1 MEKNYDEL
9 PAEETLATPGVLDKY
24 QAAGKIA
31 NAVLERLIAKATA
44 GASVAELCEFGDK
57 ELEAEL
63 AKVYAKKKM
72 EKGIAFPTCIS
83 ANEVAGHYS
92 PLKSESTNLKE
103 GDLVKIDLGV
113 HIDGFIA
120 VAAHTVV
127 VGAQTVEGRKA
138 DVILAAYNALQGAI
152 RTLKAGNTNYDVT
165 DVISQVTEAYKCQPL
180 EGVLS
185 HELKKHLLDGNNVII
200 NKATFDQ
207 KVEEHEFN
215 LNEVFGLDVFVSTG
229 EGKTKE
235 TEYRATI
242 YKRAIERTYTL
253 KLKASRAFY
262 AEAVDKYPTMAF
274 TLRAFAD
281 ETSAKLGVSE
291 AVKHDLF
298 HAYPVLAEKAGEYV
312 AHFKYTVAIM
322 KNGVSVIAG
331 LPLKTDNIKSEHKIE
346 NEALVTLL
354 AQSLTK
360 EDQKKA
366 SKKAKKDAEAAT
378 TEEKKQ

>member
-1 MEKNYDEL
+1 MEKNYDDM
-9 PAEETLATPGVLDKY
+9 PAEETLVSPGVLDKY
-24 QAAGKIA
+24 QAAGKIV
-31 NAVLERLIAKATA
+31 NAVLERVIAKATA
-44 GASVAELCEFGDK
+44 GASIAEICEFGDK
-57 ELEAEL
+57 ELDAEL

-72 EKGIAFPTCIS
+72 EKGIAFPTCVS
-83 ANEVAGHYS
+83 ANEIAGHYS
-92 PLKSESTNLKE
+92 PLKSETTTLKD

-127 VGAQTVEGRKA
+127 VGGQAVDGKKA
-138 DVILAAYNALQGAI
+138 DVVLAAYNALQGAL
-152 RTLKAGNTNYDVT
+152 RTMKPGNTNYDVT
-165 DVISQVTEAYKCQPL
+165 DVIGQVAESYKCQPL

-235 TEYRATI
+235 TEYRSTI

-274 TLRAFAD
+274 TLRSFAD

-298 HAYPVLAEKAGEYV
+298 HAYPVLTEKAGEFI

-322 KNGVSVIAG
+322 KNGISIIAG
-331 LPLKTDNIKSEHKIE
+331 LPLKTENFKSEHKIQSE
-346 NEALVTLL
+346 TLVALL
-354 AQSLTK
+354 AQSTTK

-366 SKKAKKDAEAAT
+366 KKAAAKKEGETA
-378 TEEKKQ
+378 

>member
-1 MEKNYDEL
+1 MEKNYDDM
-9 PAEETLATPGVLDKY
+9 PAEETLVSPGVLDKY
-24 QAAGKIA
+24 QAAGKIV
-31 NAVLERLIAKATA
+31 NAVLERVIAKATA
-44 GASVAELCEFGDK
+44 GASVAEICEFGDK
-57 ELEAEL
+57 ELDAEL

-72 EKGIAFPTCIS
+72 EKGIAFPTCVS
-83 ANEVAGHYS
+83 ANEIAGHYS
-92 PLKSESTNLKE
+92 PLKSETTTLKD

-127 VGAQTVEGRKA
+127 VGGQAVDGKKA
-138 DVILAAYNALQGAI
+138 DVVLAAYNALQGAL
-152 RTLKAGNTNYDVT
+152 RTMKPGNTNYDVT
-165 DVISQVTEAYKCQPL
+165 DVIGQVAESYKCQPL

-235 TEYRATI
+235 TEYRSTI

-274 TLRAFAD
+274 TLRSFAD

-298 HAYPVLAEKAGEYV
+298 HAYPVLTEKAGEFI

-322 KNGVSVIAG
+322 KNGISIIAG
-331 LPLKTDNIKSEHKIE
+331 LPLKTENFKSEHKIQSE
-346 NEALVTLL
+346 TLVALL
-354 AQSLTK
+354 AQSTTK

-366 SKKAKKDAEAAT
+366 KKAAAKKEGETA
-378 TEEKKQ
+378 

>member
-1 MEKNYDEL
+1 MEKNYDDL

-24 QAAGKIA
+24 QAAGKIV

-44 GASVAELCEFGDK
+44 GANVAEVCEFGDK

-72 EKGIAFPTCIS
+72 EKGIAFPTCVS
-83 ANEVAGHYS
+83 ANEIAGHYS
-92 PLKSESTNLKE
+92 PLKSESTTLKE

-127 VGAQTVEGRKA
+127 VGGQAVDGRKA
-138 DVILAAYNALQGAI
+138 DVVLAAYNALQGAL
-152 RTLKAGNTNYDVT
+152 RTIKPGNTNYDVT
-165 DVISQVTEAYKCQPL
+165 DVIGQVAESYKCQPL

-235 TEYRATI
+235 TEYRSTI

-274 TLRAFAD
+274 TLRSFAD

-298 HAYPVLAEKAGEYV
+298 HAYPVLTEKAGEFI

-322 KNGVSVIAG
+322 KNGISVIAG
-331 LPLKTDNIKSEHKIE
+331 LPLKTENFKSEHKID
-346 NEALVTLL
+346 NETLVALL
-354 AQSLTK
+354 AQSTTK

-366 SKKAKKDAEAAT
+366 KKAAAKKEGETAEA
-378 TEEKKQ
+378 K